1 MDARIIRIELFEFD
15 VPCCYHYAKGTLENC
30 RYGLLKL
37 TDEAGETGWGECL
50 MAVNEKYFDLVTW
63 ARFLYRLQKTTTT
76 QALDIVRLNRVLWGN
91 VKADLAEMAL
101 FDLISRSRRKPFV
114 EVLGSYGGAGYYGS
128 CGRSVTS
135 SFSARPAAV
144 LNEEGGLRSG
154 PEPRY
159 RSRSGEVA
167 RIEIAVS
174 AQSSANALRTERE
187 IHPGCGGSL
196 LDDLRSAYMLRQ
208 EGTALAMHKDYLI
221 GPACCLW
228 EHTAA
233 VLGADWLEEGGY
245 PEPAR
250 LAPVQTCGYIGTG
263 FQLDQPALFEQSRAY
278 FIVL

>member
-15 VPCCYHYAKGTLENC
+15 VPCCYHHAKGKLENC

-63 ARFLYRLQKTTTT
+63 ARFLYRLQKTTTA
-76 QALDIVRLNRVLWGN
+76 QALDIVRLYRVLWGN
-91 VKADLAEMAL
+91 VKADLTEMAL

-128 CGRSVTS
+128 CGRSVKS
-135 SFSARPAAV
+135 SFGFRPAAV
-144 LNEEGGLRSG
+144 LSEEDGVWPCGEPYYPSG
-154 PEPRY
+154 
-159 RSRSGEVA
+159 SRQTA
-167 RIEIAVS
+167 RFELAAGVE
-174 AQSSANALRTERE
+174 SSANALQTGRE

-250 LAPVQTCGYIGTG
+250 LAPVQACGYIGTG
-263 FQLDQPALFEQSRAY
+263 FQLDQPVLFEQSRAY